1 MALAIIILTSRSQD
15 YPCHLGSTYHIGD
28 TCHLDCVIEVI
39 QVNPV
44 LNATVV
50 ITLGNICTCNDGICY
65 QNIKHSVMKTRDF
78 YFF

>member
-1 MALAIIILTSRSQD
+1 MALTIIILTPRSQD

-28 TCHLDCVIEVI
+28 TCNLDCVIQVI

-50 ITLGNICTCNDGICY
+50 ITLGNTCTCNDGIWY